1 MPGYPWR
8 MNLIQPS
15 DGRGEQK
22 PETDNK
28 ESAERND
35 SPAAADSP
43 DNINSTQELTNPSGF
58 FLLFFYLFITF

>member
-1 MPGYPWR
+1 MPGGYSWR

-15 DGRGEQK
+15 DGGGEQK

-35 SPAAADSP
+35 SPAADSP

-58 FLLFFYLFITF
+58 FSFYLFITF